1 MSREL
6 QMALLGNAAFSQEF
20 FSLQSPVDSPPEV
33 LAILQ
38 KIHQTEPALFADY
51 QSLALAIAVVYD
63 VPPPPNWPHGQ
74 VNATALPRKLQPP
87 EHAFAYRAQPD
98 PPNLTTHP
106 PPPLPSTHFNLLS

>member
-51 QSLALAIAVVYD
+51 QSLALAIAAVYD
-63 VPPPPNWPHGQ
+63 VPPPPNWPHGH
-74 VNATALPRKLQPP
+74 VNATALPRNLQPP
-87 EHAFAYRAQPD
+87 AQAFPSWAKLYPA
-98 PPNLTTHP
+98 NLTTHH
-106 PPPLPSTHFNLLS
+106 LRRR